1 MESIDIMANFFK
13 AIPIILTHEGG
24 YVNDPKDPGGETKYG
39 ISKRA
44 FPSIDIKNLTIA
56 QAETIYRTNYWE
68 NIRGDEIADQDL
80 ATNIFDF
87 AANAGISQAVKT
99 IQKLVNVSIDGKMG
113 SQTLGK
119 INSSRED
126 LNRLFT
132 IARFDFYRSLVI
144 KKPVLSKFLL
154 GWKNRCLSFI
164 KEGELV

>member
-1 MESIDIMANFFK
+1 MVD
-13 AIPIILTHEGG
+13 AILHQLLT
-24 YVNDPKDPGGETKYG
+24 
-39 ISKRA
+39 
-44 FPSIDIKNLTIA
+44 
-56 QAETIYRTNYWE
+56 TNV
-68 NIRGDEIADQDL
+68 
-80 ATNIFDF
+80 FDF
-87 AANAGISQAVKT
+87 AVNAGISQAVKT
-99 IQKLVNVSIDGKMG
+99 IQKLVNVSIDGKMC